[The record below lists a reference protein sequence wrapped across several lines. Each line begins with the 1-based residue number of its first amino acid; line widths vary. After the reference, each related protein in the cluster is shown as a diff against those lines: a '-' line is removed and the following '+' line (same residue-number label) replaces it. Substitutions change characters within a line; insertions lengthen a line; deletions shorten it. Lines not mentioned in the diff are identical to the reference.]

1 MGIFLSFL
9 LFFFLKKNKIKK
21 TFIGFL
27 TIMACLKLFSGNLPE
42 VANNILYYLRDD
54 ISSLYSCVLV
64 NRFLCRLAI
73 PILWENPLSTKW
85 KDEFQHHFIDIYFL
99 FLDEEDKKCLNKE
112 TLIVQRINSFSF
124 KPLFD
129 YPSFIKTLST
139 YQLEWQVVNWLYFIQ
154 QSKFSNSSST
164 NQNEDS
170 HSYISLTIKDHF
182 NIDSLTLKNHESIM
196 NLNNKKKLLSK
207 DMSDVICTL
216 LIKLF
221 IKNDASL
228 NNLNISILSQNNYFI
243 DLFEFIIMK
252 PNFITDIKYLTI
264 SSKNIYLSPQ
274 FDSFLYSIPNI
285 FTSIKNLNL
294 NLKVND
300 IPLTKSLADT
310 IHSQSNISYI
320 TISFTKSDIIYL
332 FDTFEY
338 CSKTLISLKF
348 LECDFTNINVSSF
361 RGLKY
366 LTQLKYFHLID
377 CLGFKLH
384 VIQPLLDISTPL
396 KIKSLTITDGNI
408 STNSIQLLLQRIGNY
423 LEYLFLSI
431 PIDFI
436 RELIIDKII
445 DYCDKIKFL
454 HLNYID
460 YKNIPQICNLVS
472 HFRNHLK
479 YLTLEYNF
487 KLFNSNALDMFPN
500 NTNKYENQKGSLEL
514 LKELGKILPNNL
526 EYLNLYL
533 LIDPNQLNNFLITCK
548 HIGLKNLL
556 LRNNN
561 TENLQNILNILKEF
575 AINNNNLNYLAYG
588 IEYFDTFRKNQQKS
602 EILTKEIQSFEKL
615 EKMKKYNDLVI
626 NIFDFDKD

>member
-1 MGIFLSFL
+1 
-9 LFFFLKKNKIKK
+9 
-21 TFIGFL
+21 
-27 TIMACLKLFSGNLPE
+27 MACLKLFSGNLPE
-42 VANNILYYLRDD
+42 VANNILYYIRDD
-54 ISSLYSCVLV
+54 TSSLYSCVLV

-73 PILWENPLSTKW
+73 PILWENPLFTKW
-85 KDEFQHHFIDIYFL
+85 KDGFQHHFLDIYFL

-112 TLIVQRINSFSF
+112 TLVIQRIKSFSF

-129 YPSFIKTLST
+129 YPSFIKNLST

-154 QSKFSNSSST
+154 QTNLLSNSSST

-170 HSYISLTIKDHF
+170 KSYISLTIKDHS
-182 NIDSLTLKNHESIM
+182 NIDSLTLKNHESII

-207 DMSDVICTL
+207 DMSNVICTL

-221 IKNDASL
+221 IKKNANL
-228 NNLNISILSQNNYFI
+228 NNLNISILSQNNFFI

-252 PNFITDIKYLTI
+252 PNFIKDIKYLTI
-264 SSKNIYLSPQ
+264 SSKNIYLSNQ
-274 FDSFLYSIPNI
+274 FDSFLYSIPKL

-300 IPLTKSLADT
+300 VPLTKSLADT
-310 IHSQSNISYI
+310 IHSQSNISHI

-348 LECDFTNINVSSF
+348 LECDFTSINVSSF

-366 LTQLKYFHLID
+366 LTQLKYFYLIN

-384 VIQPLLDISTPL
+384 VIQPLLNISTPL
-396 KIKSLTITDGNI
+396 MIKSLTITDGNI
-408 STNSIQLLLQRIGNY
+408 STNSIQLLLQKIGNY

-431 PIDFI
+431 PIEFI
-436 RELIIDKII
+436 RELIINNII

-454 HLNYID
+454 HLNHID
-460 YKNIPQICNLVS
+460 YKNIPQICSLVS

-487 KLFNSNALDMFPN
+487 KSFNTSNALDLFPN
-500 NTNKYENQKGSLEL
+500 NTNKYEHQKGSLEL
-514 LKELGKILPNNL
+514 LKELDKILPNNL
-526 EYLNLYL
+526 DYLNLYIS
-533 LIDPNQLNNFLITCK
+533 IDPNQLNDFLITCK
-548 HIGLKNLL
+548 RIGLKNLL

-561 TENLQNILNILKEF
+561 IENLQNILNILKEF

-588 IEYFDTFRKNQQKS
+588 IEYIDTFRKNQQKS
-602 EILTKEIQSFEKL
+602 EILTKEIQSFGKL
-615 EKMKKYNDLVI
+615 EKMKKYDDLVI